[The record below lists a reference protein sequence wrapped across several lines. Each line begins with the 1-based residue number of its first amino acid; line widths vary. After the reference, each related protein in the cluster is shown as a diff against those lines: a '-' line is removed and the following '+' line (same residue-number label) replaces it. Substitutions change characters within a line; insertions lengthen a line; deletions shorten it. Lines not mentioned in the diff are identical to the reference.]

1 MEKTMEKN
9 LRKMETN
16 LRNGE
21 ECSEDAFLHTLL
33 QQRTS
38 IVNFMVELLEEKRP
52 PAERSQSTRRIYRF
66 LKTSTFWEEDCA
78 DMPDDIFTDF
88 FRVSKHAFGE
98 ILEMIYPSILRA
110 SCVGD
115 SIEPPRKLALTLRFL
130 ATGDSFG
137 TLAHLFR
144 VGQSTVRG
152 IIKDVSE
159 AISAHPE
166 FNKLVQFPSTDEEF
180 YSISKDF
187 FDMFQFPNVV
197 GAVDDTHIKIQ
208 KPATDP
214 ASYFDYKKNY
224 SIHLQAVC
232 DSKTR
237 VLFYYIGAPGKNN
250 DGGVA
255 EISGFNDLLNSGRI
269 PPQYHIVGDPA
280 FALHPNLLNRFPGL
294 HLQFWE
300 SRYNW
305 RQSRCRMVI
314 ESLFGRLKG
323 RWNIL
328 MKPMAFKNLN
338 LVTIIVKTCVLLH
351 NFLLS
356 KDDAIK
362 LPKHI
367 FQDKEYKR
375 LMAVLDDERETAL
388 ATIAEEA
395 EQDNSTKKQ
404 KRKQKPLSRSVSG
417 KEKRAK
423 IALALENELSE
434 KNCVVFLAM

>member
-1 MEKTMEKN
+1 MEKTN
-9 LRKMETN
+9 
-16 LRNGE
+16 
-21 ECSEDAFLHTLL
+21 EDAFLHTLL
-33 QQRTS
+33 QQRSS
-38 IVNFMVELLEEKRP
+38 IVNFLAELLEEKP
-52 PAERSQSTRRIYRF
+52 PSAERSQFTRRIYRF
-66 LKTSTFWEEDCA
+66 RKTSTFWEEDCT
-78 DMPDDIFTDF
+78 DMPDYIFTDF
-88 FRVSKHAFGE
+88 FRVSKQVFGE
-98 ILEMIYPSILRA
+98 ILEMIYPSLLRA

-115 SIEPPRKLALTLRFL
+115 SIEPSKKLALTLRFF

-144 VGQSTVRG
+144 VGLSTVRV
-152 IIKDVSE
+152 IIADVSE

-166 FNKLVQFPSTDEEF
+166 LNKLVQFPSTEEEF

-197 GAVDDTHIKIQ
+197 GAVDDTHIKIV
-208 KPATDP
+208 KPGTDP

-280 FALHPNLLNRFPGL
+280 FALHPNLLSRFPGL
-294 HLQFWE
+294 HLQPWE

-305 RQSRCRMVI
+305 RQSRCRMVV

-323 RWNIL
+323 RFNIL
-328 MKPMAFKNLN
+328 LKPMAFKNLN
-338 LVTIIVKTCVLLH
+338 MVCMIVKTCVLLH

-356 KDDAIK
+356 KDENIQHQ
-362 LPKHI
+362 KHI
-367 FQDKEYKR
+367 FQDEEYKR
-375 LMAVLDDERETAL
+375 LMAVLDDEREKAL
-388 ATIAEEA
+388 AAIAEEA
-395 EQDNSTKKQ
+395 EQDDMTCKKKR
-404 KRKQKPLSRSVSG
+404 KRKQKPLSG
-417 KEKRAK
+417 KEKRMK
-423 IALALENELSE
+423 IVSALENELSE
-434 KNCVVFLAM
+434 NNCVVFLGM